1 MTHIRVKGFKI
12 FEDRHGKPRCY
23 HRKTGHKINLQ
34 EAPLG
39 SAEFF
44 AECTRIAALAEAQKA
59 RDPKPGTL
67 GGLIRVYFEEEH
79 FQNLSDAMKREY
91 RMCADL
97 LHPIRDTP
105 VHAITTPLVAGI
117 HDKIAKKKS
126 WDKANRVRNFLS
138 QVFKFCVPKG
148 LLEKNF
154 AKDVIPKPRPKG
166 MSYPNRPWTPGEV
179 QIVLERAPAAMR
191 AALAMMLCTG
201 LDPSD
206 AISLTRDQIE
216 GDTIYKGRNKT
227 QAGAAIPMGP
237 TLKAELD
244 RAETHSAITVLASSK
259 GTPWTYDGL
268 SSSWHRLK
276 KKLENEKLVGV
287 GLTMK
292 GLRHTMATTL
302 REAGLDERDISDL
315 LAQKSPAMG
324 LHYSR
329 NANLA
334 KKNADTMQVWE
345 QATEHN
351 RDVVKPF
358 KKTVKPQ

>member
-1 MTHIRVKGFKI
+1 MTHIRVKGFKV
-12 FEDRHGKPRCY
+12 FKDRHGKPRCY
-23 HRKTGHKINLQ
+23 HRKTGLKIDLQ
-34 EAPLG
+34 KAPFG

-44 AECTRIAALAEAQKA
+44 VECARISALGEAQKA
-59 RDPKPGTL
+59 QEPKPGTL
-67 GGLIRVYFEEEH
+67 GGLFRVYFEEEH
-79 FQNLSDAMKREY
+79 FQNLSSALKREY
-91 RMCADL
+91 KMCADI
-97 LHPIRDTP
+97 LHSIRDTP

-117 HDKIAKKKS
+117 HDKISKTKS

-148 LLEKNF
+148 LIEKNF

-166 MSYPNRPWTPGEV
+166 MAYPNRPWQPNEV
-179 QIVLERAPAAMR
+179 QIVLDRAAPAMR
-191 AALAMMLCTG
+191 AALAVMLCTG
-201 LDPSD
+201 LDPTD

-216 GDTIYKGRNKT
+216 GDTVYKDRNKT
-227 QAGAAIPMGP
+227 QSGAAIPLGP
-237 TLKAELD
+237 TLRAELD
-244 RAETHSAITVLASSK
+244 RAPSHNAITVLASSK
-259 GTPWTYDGL
+259 GTPWSYDGL
-268 SSSWHRLK
+268 SSSWHRFK
-276 KKLENEKLVGV
+276 KKLETENLVGV

-334 KKNADTMQVWE
+334 KKNAGTINIWE
-345 QATEHN
+345 KEVERN
-351 RDVVKPF
+351 REVVKPF
-358 KKTVKPQ
+358 KNTVKPQ